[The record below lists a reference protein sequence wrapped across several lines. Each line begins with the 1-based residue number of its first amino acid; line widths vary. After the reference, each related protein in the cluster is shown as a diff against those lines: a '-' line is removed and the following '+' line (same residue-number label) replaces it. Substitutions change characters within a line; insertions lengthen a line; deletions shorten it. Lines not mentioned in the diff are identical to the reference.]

1 MVCKVRRPKM
11 LLLDLD
17 IMYCVFLFAFYIVLV
32 LPSSILVALNLN
44 ILEPSHNT
52 YTHISSYCH
61 IHYIVLLYSIS
72 QYEYVGRYSS
82 MSIHTV

>member
-44 ILEPSHNT
+44 ILEPSHT
-52 YTHISSYCH
+52 AHI
-61 IHYIVLLYSIS
+61 
-72 QYEYVGRYSS
+72 
-82 MSIHTV
+82 

>member
-32 LPSSILVALNLN
+32 LPSSILVALIYLNLH
-44 ILEPSHNT
+44 ILHTYSHT
-52 YTHISSYCH
+52 V